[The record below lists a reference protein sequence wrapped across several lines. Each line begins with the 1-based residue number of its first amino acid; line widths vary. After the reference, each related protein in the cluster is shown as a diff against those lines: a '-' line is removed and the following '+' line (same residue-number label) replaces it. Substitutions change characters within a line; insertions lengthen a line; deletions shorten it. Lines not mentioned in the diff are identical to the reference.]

1 MTWYKVD
8 DGIHS
13 HPKFLD
19 VSLAAVG
26 LWTMCGAWC
35 SAYLTDGQ
43 ITRRQVQRLGG
54 DDTLAAELVDA
65 GLWRETGDGYV
76 FHDWGDYQPTRE
88 DVEASRAAARER
100 MRKRRNPD
108 TGKFAPRSEDVRAN
122 TERTDTERAEN
133 FGVGSSTPTRP
144 DPTRPDPYCA
154 LRAQGAREAAA
165 RGLGPHR
172 RAPQEGRRAGC
183 GPRARG

>member
-1 MTWYKVD
+1 MTWFKVD

-65 GLWRETGDGYV
+65 GLRCRQQHGEAVQVGQQGQVFAGQARVELGGDVG
-76 FHDWGDYQPTRE
+76 
-88 DVEASRAAARER
+88 
-100 MRKRRNPD
+100 
-108 TGKFAPRSEDVRAN
+108 GK
-122 TERTDTERAEN
+122 
-133 FGVGSSTPTRP
+133 
-144 DPTRPDPYCA
+144 
-154 LRAQGAREAAA
+154 AA
-165 RGLGPHR
+165 RGDRTPGRRGDADQRLVLHPHR
-172 RAPQEGRRAGC
+172 RAVFVPVGMLTGDIAVQRNQRLDGVVLRRGGRRSTDSGSARVAGC
-183 GPRARG
+183 TNASRA

>member
-122 TERTDTERAEN
+122 TERTEPERAEN

-144 DPTRPDPYCA
+144 CLLYTSPS
-154 LRAQGAREAAA
+154 
-165 RGLGPHR
+165 
-172 RAPQEGRRAGC
+172 
-183 GPRARG
+183 PRDS